1 MDDDFNTP
9 VALSII
15 FEMVKEAN
23 LILSEPS
30 SDTSKTV
37 LLEVSN
43 RIKKLGSVLG
53 LFQKKKE
60 LNQKTEQMLKILIE
74 VRAKLR
80 QEKKWDLADEIRK
93 KLEDIGIQLE
103 DKKEETKWRIKAVI
117 SNV

>member
-1 MDDDFNTP
+1 
-9 VALSII
+9 
-15 FEMVKEAN
+15 
-23 LILSEPS
+23 
-30 SDTSKTV
+30 
-37 LLEVSN
+37 LLNKLREDSGFLPERSVSVRLN
-43 RIKKLGSVLG
+43 RKIEDL
-53 LFQKKKE
+53 
-60 LNQKTEQMLKILIE
+60 LKVLIE